1 MFQINAAES
10 TNKVDV
16 TPVVSVECFGVS
28 THARCGHDE
37 ERVQYLISDVVHSM
51 FVQQTSL
58 TFREQTGLVGG
69 SRGKLLAMTGIE
81 RTPGSASST
90 SASVAGSGSSG
101 RVLAQL
107 AERVGMLTPRFL
119 RESTTEDLEEAVQTA
134 LHAAATG
141 PRDDDAEQQTMLS
154 AAYVLWPELHVMSFG
169 HGSVYLL
176 RGGVLGR
183 LTGGEKGERLAAAA
197 WDRGAARASNDVRG
211 DKGKGCGAGVGAD
224 ASDHG
229 RSLREVPVPGSL
241 FNRDHHRVQS
251 HPEIRREH
259 LKADD
264 AIVLCSHTLNRT
276 LDEARIASIV
286 RNSVSPEAAC
296 RGLVEAAKVAGCSD
310 PITVLVAHCRPS

>member
-1 MFQINAAES
+1 MFQINATES
-10 TNKVDV
+10 AKVEV

-69 SRGKLLAMTGIE
+69 SRGKLLAMTGME
-81 RTPGSASST
+81 RAPGSDSSASASASASS
-90 SASVAGSGSSG
+90 SVVGSGSNG

-107 AERVGMLTPRFL
+107 AEGVGMLTPRFL
-119 RESTTEDLEEAVQTA
+119 RESTTADLEDAVQTA

-141 PRDDDAEQQTMLS
+141 NQDEDADQQTMLS

-169 HGSVYLL
+169 RGSVYLL

-183 LTGGEKGERLAAAA
+183 LTG
-197 WDRGAARASNDVRG
+197 DRARPRTDGARTE
-211 DKGKGCGAGVGAD
+211 KGKGSGGGAIEVGYARGGP
-224 ASDHG
+224 SD
-229 RSLREVPVPGSL
+229 VPVPGSL
-241 FNRDHHRVQS
+241 FNRDHRVQS
-251 HPEIRREH
+251 HPEIRRER

-264 AIVLCSHTLNRT
+264 AIVLCSHALTRT
-276 LDEARIASIV
+276 LDEARIATIV
-286 RNSVSPEAAC
+286 RSAVSPEAAC
-296 RGLVEAAKVAGCSD
+296 RGLVEAAKIAGCVD